1 MEEQKQPQQNTGKRD
16 GEFET
21 DTHRLMRKHMED
33 QNHVITD
40 EDLAKVRVGMSPGP
54 DEPTKEA
61 INEADD
67 RVADSKTINEDN
79 TVPGAQKIT
88 PWDVTT

>member
-1 MEEQKQPQQNTGKRD
+1 MEEQKQQNPASRE
-16 GEFET
+16 GEFQT
-21 DTHRLMRKHMED
+21 DTQRLMRKHMAD

-61 INEADD
+61 IKEADD
-67 RVADSKTINEDN
+67 RIADKKTLNEDE
-79 TVPGAQKIT
+79 TLPGAQKIT